1 MSKKPESRLQTK
13 IQKALKEAFPRSWWR
28 KIHGGQYQR
37 KGIPDLLGCVPD
49 SNGIGRFF
57 GLEVKCPDGDPPTDL
72 QKTVLKQIK
81 RAGGGSC
88 VVTSPEEAIDAV
100 RRTL

>member
-1 MSKKPESRLQTK
+1 MSTKPESRLQTK
-13 IQKALKEAFPRSWWR
+13 IQKALKQAFPGSYWR
-28 KIHGGQYQR
+28 KIHGGQYQK
-37 KGIPDLLGCVPD
+37 KGIPDLLGCVQ
-49 SNGIGRFF
+49 GRFF

-72 QKTVLKQIK
+72 QKANIRQIK
-81 RAGGGSC
+81 KAGGGSC